1 MDRNKQN
8 SVGLGGSLDKLAQKG
23 TGGTDKYNFEQSEV
37 IYGVGSCKSSVR
49 KRPLKKLITQK
60 LCLALIEI
68 CKENNEVKWERR
80 YWNTWHCQNILITHE
95 GRAFGNMCKNRF
107 CLVCVSI
114 RKADMIN
121 RYKPIIE
128 HWSNIHFLTL
138 TVKAQPYQ
146 NLNKWMGGMI
156 KAFDKIRRRCYRRY
170 KRGKGPKLIGIR
182 SLECNFNPKSKTYN
196 PHFHILCATKEIAE
210 IIKKEWIELWN
221 RAEKKLVVHF
231 AQKIKKVTNTEKQI
245 IEAIKYGAKIFVD
258 PTMRKEKY
266 KGKTYKIYA
275 AGLHEIHKAMDGHR
289 LFGSFG
295 FKLPPDAVS
304 SKTGREVKGFE
315 NWCFD
320 TNIADYVNV
329 ETGQVMT
336 NYLPDQ
342 ALEILLRDIDF
353 SAR

>member
-1 MDRNKQN
+1 
-8 SVGLGGSLDKLAQKG
+8 
-23 TGGTDKYNFEQSEV
+23 
-37 IYGVGSCKSSVR
+37 
-49 KRPLKKLITQK
+49 
-60 LCLALIEI
+60 
-68 CKENNEVKWERR
+68 
-80 YWNTWHCQNILITHE
+80 
-95 GRAFGNMCKNRF
+95 
-107 CLVCVSI
+107 
-114 RKADMIN
+114 MIN

-128 HWSNIHFLTL
+128 QWKDIHFL
-138 TVKAQPYQ
+138 TVKAQPNS

-156 KAFDKIRRRCYRRY
+156 KAFEKIRNRCDQRHR
-170 KRGKGPKLIGIR
+170 RGKGPKLIGIQ

-221 RAEKKLVVHF
+221 RGEKKLVVHF
-231 AQKIKKVTNTEKQI
+231 AQKIKKVTNTEKEI
-245 IEAIKYGAKIFVD
+245 IETIKYGAKIFVD

-295 FKLPPDAVS
+295 FKLPFKVVS
-304 SKTGREVKGFE
+304 KDKCRSVREFE

-320 TNIADYVNV
+320 SNIADYVNM

-336 NYLPDQ
+336 NYMPDHG
-342 ALEILLRDIDF
+342 LESMLKSIDLF
-353 SAR
+353 EK